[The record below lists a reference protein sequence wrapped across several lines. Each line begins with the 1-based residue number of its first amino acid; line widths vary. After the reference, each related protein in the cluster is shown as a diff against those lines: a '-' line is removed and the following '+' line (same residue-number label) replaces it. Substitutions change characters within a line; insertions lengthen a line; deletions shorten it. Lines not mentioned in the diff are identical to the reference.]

1 MGGRIGMV
9 VLFHPADSLDALPH
23 GECEQGGDLKASQA
37 ALEDR
42 LAAMFGDFTRGGP
55 AFGVL
60 WISVDQA
67 AELRKTHGAKACE
80 AMMEKVGRA
89 MTNGL
94 RPGEEMGRWGDDEF
108 LILSHE
114 RTPEMLASH
123 AQALADLARTA
134 DFRWWGDR
142 TSLTVSIG
150 AAQAEPESSL
160 VDLLER
166 AKDAMLTSFHAGGN
180 QITSAPGRQACSP
193 S

>member
-1 MGGRIGMV
+1 
-9 VLFHPADSLDALPH
+9 
-23 GECEQGGDLKASQA
+23 
-37 ALEDR
+37 
-42 LAAMFGDFTRGGP
+42 
-55 AFGVL
+55 
-60 WISVDQA
+60 
-67 AELRKTHGAKACE
+67 
-80 AMMEKVGRA
+80 
-89 MTNGL
+89 
-94 RPGEEMGRWGDDEF
+94 
-108 LILSHE
+108 
-114 RTPEMLASH
+114 MLASH